1 MNQFNKNLM
10 LVVTIIILI
19 IIIQTL
25 IEKYEKKLYRN
36 FRNTNIENFQ
46 GVDITQIKSFEPRQ
60 GDSSTVITLTG
71 NGLDYIGEVLF
82 NGRECLIFD
91 DRKDNEIKILPPSLN
106 ELGKTIQEVRE
117 IMNEGKEI
125 GLAVN
130 DIKIIR
136 KNNAGDNILDDKRDL
151 PGIVFHYIDKINYVD
166 NCPKIEE
173 KPKEEP
179 ELLDLVEEVEIGGEN
194 PGSDMEFIKEI
205 LPNKMAKLEKL
216 IEEQRNKIQYYES
229 LNVDNNNIDY
239 LSQIQALETLANL
252 KKEYNIQR
260 YNIHLTM
267 KDRYGYSF

>member
-10 LVVTIIILI
+10 LVVTVIILI

-60 GDSSTVITLTG
+60 GDSSTIITITG

-91 DRKDNEIKILPPSLN
+91 DRKDGEIKILPPSLN

-125 GLAVN
+125 GLAVK

-166 NCPKIEE
+166 NCPKIEQ

-179 ELLDLVEEVEIGGEN
+179 ELLDLVEDIETGGEN

-205 LPNKMAKLEKL
+205 LPNKMAQLEKL